1 MSDGWIETA
10 RSIGH
15 GQAHVPPGFQ
25 LLEGQRPP
33 LIDAESIRGVVAI
46 LVAVLAWAGSAFRN
60 MVADSPTDPLSLF
73 MRFVAFAM
81 TARALLLGRE
91 IVTRCAVWLHARN
104 SVLVLSPEGLWG
116 RVLGHEV
123 VAAREDVLG
132 VVERGT
138 WQTRNAGRRFNP
150 VYVVLTSGA
159 PTHLELPPIFDATP
173 GVLAERLM
181 RWLGAPVL
189 PETPHF
195 PEPAAL
201 ASKVYEDAA
210 RGIRDPRTTVIQH
223 GQGWMRRGPW
233 ATVLLA
239 LAILESFV
247 RTGELTADPMNAA
260 VAGCIALVLVLVPM
274 GWIWSTRR
282 AISPR
287 LGLAMVLTPA
297 ELLMRVKGGVLRV
310 HWSKLQRLS
319 IDVRGRLSPLEG
331 WALHRTLVL
340 KRKDGAPILYD
351 EAYLGAPAEVALT
364 LCDAYASGRFSE
376 AGEITSSAPS

>member
-1 MSDGWIETA
+1 MTERWIETA
-10 RSIGH
+10 RGLSASH
-15 GQAHVPPGFQ
+15 AQTPPGWQ
-25 LLEGQRPP
+25 VLESHRPP
-33 LIDAESIRGVVAI
+33 LIDAESVRGIVAA
-46 LVAVLAWAGSAFRN
+46 LVAVLAWAGSAFRA
-60 MVADSPTDPLSLF
+60 MVADTPTDPLSLF

-81 TARALLLGRE
+81 TVRALLLGRE
-91 IVTRCAVWLHARN
+91 LVKRCSVWMRAPG
-104 SVLVLSPEGLWG
+104 SVLVLAPEGLWG
-116 RVLGHEV
+116 RVLGHEI
-123 VAAREDVLG
+123 VASRDDILG
-132 VVERGT
+132 VVEHGT
-138 WQTRNAGRRFNP
+138 WQARSAGRRFSP
-150 VYVVLTSGA
+150 VYVVLMSGA

-181 RWLGAPVL
+181 RWAGAPEL

-210 RGIRDPRTTVIQH
+210 RGIRDPRTIVVKH
-223 GQGWMRRGPW
+223 GKGWLRSGPW

-247 RTGELTADPMNAA
+247 RAVDITSDPMSAA
-260 VAGCIALVLVLVPM
+260 VAGSIALVMVLVPWV
-274 GWIWSTRR
+274 WIWTTQR

-310 HWSKLQRLS
+310 QWSKLQRLS
-319 IDVRGRLSPLEG
+319 IDVRGRLSPIEG
-331 WALHRTLVL
+331 WALHRTLVI
-340 KRKDGAPILYD
+340 KRKDGAPIFYD
-351 EAYLGAPAEVALT
+351 EVYLGVPAEVALT

-376 AGEITSSAPS
+376 ASEITSSEPS